1 MDNCA
6 KCGKELSWSERHAY
20 WNGQLRHG
28 YLAQPGLFKGGVK
41 KEFPEYKD
49 KKLCKSCMLT
59 LLNIGHAC
67 QYCGKRYTGSHECK
81 AAAMNNCTKC
91 GKKLGWLERHSLWY
105 QSYKMC
111 NSCYLQYCNDL
122 ERDFKNPEVKTCN
135 KCGYFEEVRHERG
148 GVDDL
153 GTYFDESYSTFKC
166 RKFNF
171 DLDEMKYY
179 LAQKCSSY
187 ISKEEYEEKCLRGE
201 MEKERVQIVLDFSS
215 LKDVMAKGGIVMP
228 TYNCPKCNAMVDIPE
243 AGKIMFCKYCG
254 TPIKPVDIFDRI
266 KSLL

>member
-1 MDNCA
+1 MDRCA
-6 KCGKELSWSERHAY
+6 KCGKELGFRDKHKGFHLILFLNA
-20 WNGQLRHG
+20 LD
-28 YLAQPGLFKGGVK
+28 AGLFSEYGGKKVCLSCQRELLDSKGIKYRGLLGQK
-41 KEFPEYKD
+41 QGMARIKE
-49 KKLCKSCMLT
+49 LS
-59 LLNIGHAC
+59 G
-67 QYCGKRYTGSHECK
+67 K
-81 AAAMNNCTKC
+81 AASMNKCAKC
-91 GKKLGWLERHSLWY
+91 GKKLGWFERHSLWY

-111 NSCYLQYCNDL
+111 NSCYFQYINQLENDS
-122 ERDFKNPEVKTCN
+122 KNPEVKTCN

-171 DLDEMKYY
+171 DLDGMKYY

-187 ISKEEYEEKCLRGE
+187 ISKEEYEEKCLTGR
-201 MEKERVQIVLDFSS
+201 MEKEHVQIVLDFSS

-228 TYNCPKCNAMVDIPE
+228 TYNCPKCNAMIDIPE